1 MRIFSIINI
10 PVRLLIVDDMI
21 IICNEFD
28 KIVGKKNVCHINLM
42 ACQVKAVEYDKM
54 RFPQH
59 PHYA

>member
-1 MRIFSIINI
+1 
-10 PVRLLIVDDMI
+10 MI